1 LKNAPP
7 KEKTYIRLIAHLV
20 VVILVLVLA
29 DLVLLVVVLVI
40 FHVVRGNLG
49 VINDLSACASAT
61 LDDVAAVNRVAVALI
76 FVFCW
81 GLVRGVMGWRM

>member
-1 LKNAPP
+1 MPPP
-7 KEKTYIRLIAHLV
+7 KEKTIRLIAHLV

-29 DLVLLVVVLVI
+29 ALVLLVVVLVI

-49 VINDLSACASAT
+49 VIDDLSACASAT
-61 LDDVAAVNRVAVALI
+61 LDDVAAINGVAVALI